1 MNVREDG
8 SFGKCEISSDSGSA
22 LGYPATIVIATVTS
36 EKRTD
41 TNLLKRLMDLN
52 PHGTIT
58 EYGLD
63 FTFDNDGL
71 YMTFTIEPDEE
82 HKQLD
87 TAASAPAETTETQTN
102 ESDTESS
109 SNNTTANDSLYEEA
123 VDQLQL
129 ILDKVNDP
137 SGLTINK
144 AEYAENTYLGEKIF
158 MFDCSYTNE
167 VGGIDRTK
175 FACIDGTLYDEDPAR
190 PQGNMA
196 YIQFWDKEDSTKL
209 DAKKLMDMI
218 K

>member
-1 MNVREDG
+1 
-8 SFGKCEISSDSGSA
+8 
-22 LGYPATIVIATVTS
+22 
-36 EKRTD
+36 
-41 TNLLKRLMDLN
+41 MDLN

-87 TAASAPAETTETQTN
+87 TAASAPAKTTEKQTD

-137 SGLTINK
+137 SGLIINK